1 MSRKLQIIYIFVFS
15 IICLINGINI
25 NVIPESLNGYHFARI
40 AQCKI
45 PCEYFENHESP
56 DAELYIVMNDDDVQ
70 SVVDNDSKVPIRIL
84 GSNEAQHYYPLL
96 KLDYLKHHFQGSALL
111 DRKSDI
117 PWVLMGDMDKL
128 KDASIS
134 KDAQPKATFVAR
146 NCNPMNNRNDYV
158 KAIDA
163 KIGVVAPSICL
174 NNAEWPDCNGTPC
187 SKVEALRQYKI
198 HLAFENGDSPGYI
211 SEKIYQAFE
220 AGVLPVWLGTRDI
233 AEAVPKGSYIDVE
246 EFNTPDDVANYLKLV
261 LENETLYNS
270 YFEWK
275 KKPFDPEYVR
285 NNRVLW
291 SDYIFCRICYYVD
304 TLQRG
309 LEWDHQRQRAKSSV
323 SENIME
329 TDLISEHIDSANKLV
344 YLGVG
349 VSEKTHGYIGLSLP
363 EHPTTRLILVLITI
377 SFLFLLIYRRRLR
390 VKALVPRFLAK

>member
-1 MSRKLQIIYIFVFS
+1 MEKQALFFLVILYISALNNAVNVKIIQDLIDGANFS
-15 IICLINGINI
+15 GRMNC
-25 NVIPESLNGYHFARI
+25 E
-40 AQCKI
+40 I
-45 PCEYFENHESP
+45 PCENFENHESP
-56 DAELYIVMNDDDVQ
+56 DAELYIAMNDDDVQ
-70 SVVDNDSKVPIRIL
+70 SAVNRDSKVPIRIL
-84 GSNEAQHYYPLL
+84 GSQEPQHYYPLL
-96 KLDYLKHHFQGSALL
+96 KLEYLKHHFQGSALL

-117 PWVLMGDMDKL
+117 PWLLIEDMDKL
-128 KDASIS
+128 KDVSIP

-146 NCNPMNNRNDYV
+146 NCDPMNNRNYYV
-158 KAIDA
+158 RAIDA

-211 SEKIYQAFE
+211 SEKIYHAFE
-220 AGVLPVWLGTRDI
+220 AGVLPVWMGTRDI
-233 AEAVPKGSYIDVE
+233 AEAVPKGSYIDVA

-291 SDYIFCRICYYVD
+291 TDYIFCRICYYVD

-309 LEWDHQRQRAKSSV
+309 LEWDHQRQRAKSPVDKGTISAINL
-323 SENIME
+323 SDTESNNLHFIQSHINHFSS
-329 TDLISEHIDSANKLV
+329 LIPMITAASILFNLMLLLIIFRRKLLTLV
-344 YLGVG
+344 Y
-349 VSEKTHGYIGLSLP
+349 SSKI
-363 EHPTTRLILVLITI
+363 R
-377 SFLFLLIYRRRLR
+377 
-390 VKALVPRFLAK
+390 